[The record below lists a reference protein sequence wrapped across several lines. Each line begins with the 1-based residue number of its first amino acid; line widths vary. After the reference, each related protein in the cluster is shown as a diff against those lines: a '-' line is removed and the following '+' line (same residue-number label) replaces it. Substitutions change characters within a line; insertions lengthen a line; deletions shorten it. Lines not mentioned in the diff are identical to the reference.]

1 MKKLGLASLGFLTM
15 ITLAGCSPEATTQ
28 NEAENQVSQTSE
40 TDTKAETKIT
50 EEMVNEAQQK
60 WADGLVAIGKAYQEG
75 NDYEE
80 EASKMIDDRYGF
92 QDGVVLFKPTKTSE
106 ENFRLTKEDALSYFV
121 GGAHEEDERFA
132 LAPWSNVRFENEAT
146 IIDSDSALA
155 SGLYYFTSA
164 ETGEETEVEY
174 TFGYYLDSD
183 GVLKIQLQH
192 SSLPFEAK

>member
-40 TDTKAETKIT
+40 TDTKAEKKIT

-121 GGAHEEDERFA
+121 GGAHEEDEGFA

>member
-121 GGAHEEDERFA
+121 GGAHEEDEGCA

>member
-121 GGAHEEDERFA
+121 GGAHEEDEGFA
-132 LAPWSNVRFENEAT
+132 LTPWSNVRFENEAT

>member
-15 ITLAGCSPEATTQ
+15 ITLTGCSPEATTQ

-121 GGAHEEDERFA
+121 GGEHEEDEGFA

>member
-106 ENFRLTKEDALSYFV
+106 ENFRLTKEDALS
-121 GGAHEEDERFA
+121 
-132 LAPWSNVRFENEAT
+132 
-146 IIDSDSALA
+146 
-155 SGLYYFTSA
+155 
-164 ETGEETEVEY
+164 
-174 TFGYYLDSD
+174 
-183 GVLKIQLQH
+183 
-192 SSLPFEAK
+192 